1 MHEQREH
8 ARGVLARH
16 RDAITTRYRAVGT
29 GIGKR
34 SRDDPTA
41 VIVVYLE
48 SQDDRPSGAVAIEG
62 VELKFVVTGAIRFLK
77 RSRV

>member
-1 MHEQREH
+1 
-8 ARGVLARH
+8 
-16 RDAITTRYRAVGT
+16 
-29 GIGKR
+29 
-34 SRDDPTA
+34 